1 MKNSTKIIILSV
13 LGIIGLGLAV
23 AINSIGVSAGVI
35 VVIIAV
41 AIGIITSPTNNREL
55 SQQLTE
61 FEELIQFKRN
71 QMEPMETKGSTEV
84 KINQLATM
92 HESILEQ
99 DTKVAGEMVLLA
111 DKVRRGHYMCRVA
124 SDSKTPHVHLLK
136 KTMNAMLDATEKN
149 LDQAVSVLE
158 SLSEGNFSTR
168 AKVDVEGK
176 MALMLEKINT
186 LGAALQSMEQQNND
200 ASESELIGKK
210 HNLLRHPDMAQE
222 IYQNLW
228 MTITEGKPWHGRIKN
243 LTKNK
248 GSYWVD
254 AYIEPIFDNG
264 TIIGYQAV
272 RQNITDETLFESQ
285 AKIDSLTGLYNR
297 HSIEEFAQ
305 LLIDE
310 AQRYQTPFSIIMVDL
325 DDFKQVNDL
334 YGHSMGDE
342 VLKKISTIFKDLV
355 RSSDRVGR
363 WGGEEFLIL
372 LPQATHLQ
380 AKELAERLRN
390 GFSSYK
396 FEKIGYKTA
405 SFGVALLGDEDT
417 IESLIVK
424 VDTALYNSKKFG
436 KNRIS

>member
-1 MKNSTKIIILSV
+1 MGIKRRHLNQYISLLEKHVSTSMTDTD
-13 LGIIGLGLAV
+13 
-23 AINSIGVSAGVI
+23 GVI
-35 VVIIAV
+35 VCASE
-41 AIGIITSPTNNREL
+41 A
-55 SQQLTE
+55 
-61 FEELIQFKRN
+61 FC
-71 QMEPMETKGSTEV
+71 
-84 KINQLATM
+84 
-92 HESILEQ
+92 
-99 DTKVAGEMVLLA
+99 EMT
-111 DKVRRGHYMCRVA
+111 GY
-124 SDSKTPHVHLLK
+124 
-136 KTMNAMLDATEKN
+136 
-149 LDQAVSVLE
+149 
-158 SLSEGNFSTR
+158 
-168 AKVDVEGK
+168 
-176 MALMLEKINT
+176 
-186 LGAALQSMEQQNND
+186 
-200 ASESELIGKK
+200 SESELIGKK

-248 GSYWVD
+248 GLYWVD

-363 WGGEEFLIL
+363 
-372 LPQATHLQ
+372 
-380 AKELAERLRN
+380 
-390 GFSSYK
+390 
-396 FEKIGYKTA
+396 
-405 SFGVALLGDEDT
+405 
-417 IESLIVK
+417 
-424 VDTALYNSKKFG
+424 
-436 KNRIS
+436 